1 MVKDI
6 SYDELQQAIKNG
18 VVLADFW
25 AEWCGPCKQLA
36 PVFEE
41 LSNEFAQHCE
51 FVKVNVE
58 QNPQAASLG
67 ISSIPCL
74 VLFKDGEEAERLV
87 GALPRDALREKI
99 KEMLG
104 L

>member
-1 MVKDI
+1 MVREL
-6 SYDELQQAIKNG
+6 SFAELQEEIKTKA
-18 VVLADFW
+18 VLADFW

-41 LSNEFAQHCE
+41 VSKDFAGKVE

-58 QNPQAASLG
+58 QNPDAASLG

-74 VLFKDGEEAERLV
+74 VYFKEGKEADRLV
-87 GALPRDALREKI
+87 GAMPADALREKL
-99 KEMLG
+99 KQMLV
-104 L
+104 